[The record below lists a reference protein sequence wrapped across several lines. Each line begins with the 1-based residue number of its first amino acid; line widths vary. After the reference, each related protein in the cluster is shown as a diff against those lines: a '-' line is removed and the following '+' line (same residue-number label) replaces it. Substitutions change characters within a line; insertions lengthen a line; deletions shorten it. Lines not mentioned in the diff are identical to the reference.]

1 MAEGGASQCFD
12 HVHVD
17 LAVGPKGA
25 CLAEEPREADQVV
38 GGVERHWE
46 GKGRRGGEG
55 GESEGREGRVR
66 ASRGTHTHRLTIA
79 SFHDLPH
86 LIGHQVSTVSWHHL
100 IVRSSAVVEVGGADL
115 REALV
120 RREVGR
126 TCSEEQSS

>member
-1 MAEGGASQCFD
+1 MFDFLCGSGDYLDLRKVLDPSAVPDFSKMSRQEAELWVRGG
-12 HVHVD
+12 
-17 LAVGPKGA
+17 G
-25 CLAEEPREADQVV
+25 RE
-38 GGVERHWE
+38 GE
-46 GKGRRGGEG
+46 GKGGE
-55 GESEGREGRVR
+55 REGRVR

-100 IVRSSAVVEVGGADL
+100 IVRSSVVMEVGGADL

-126 TCSEEQSS
+126 TCSEERSS

>member
-1 MAEGGASQCFD
+1 M
-12 HVHVD
+12 
-17 LAVGPKGA
+17 
-25 CLAEEPREADQVV
+25 
-38 GGVERHWE
+38 
-46 GKGRRGGEG
+46 
-55 GESEGREGRVR
+55 R

-86 LIGHQVSTVSWHHL
+86 LIGHQVSTVSWHHF
-100 IVRSSAVVEVGGADL
+100 VVCSSVVMEVGGADL